1 MCKVKD
7 NNMDSLIEV
16 DLTRVVKSIMMTHG
30 NVDEDIMDIEDNE
43 ERKYL
48 EN

>member
-1 MCKVKD
+1 
-7 NNMDSLIEV
+7 MDSLIEV

-30 NVDEDIMDIEDNE
+30 NVDEDIVDIEDNE
-43 ERKYL
+43 ERKYS